1 MENEVAELQVKSKMA
16 VEEQHRLGTEKGA
29 LIETVKRLNREVS
42 RLDAFKRSLLQHLH
56 DDEEPAQLDH
66 SVAAVDLST
75 DRLVADVLHSAMK
88 ATQHPQQSQSSGP
101 PPGPSGGAHTTSS
114 YLPRS
119 GPSTSTQ
126 HLGRGGPAGYASSTP
141 SQPVSHTSPRGPT
154 SPRAY
159 VTSTPQ
165 PSGSHHY
172 GSSQGQSQTSGS
184 SGQYVING
192 GQYTS
197 SKATVEPRMEA
208 KDFFR
213 HARAQLSYE
222 AFSQFLQ
229 AIKQHNAGLA
239 SRDDTLRS
247 ARLIFGP
254 GATDLYDVFE
264 GLLTRNGAGLSPPAC
279 TRLHVPMTSRL
290 YSLASSSTGLVLKSP
305 KCRLCLVSST
315 ASGTSRCAPR
325 SNSSAPS
332 QEATSLLVSQQ
343 AAQLQ
348 LQQPANPQL
357 LIEPSPPDLSRP
369 QPSHEPSAHALSS
382 PEEDQQPNL
391 LAHGSPE
398 PPLQQP
404 SATVLSGP
412 GQAMLPGPPALSK
425 HEARKARRVFPSLI
439 PPPALP
445 AAQDQL
451 AAVFSNGAVL
461 IDKPLGWTSFDVVA
475 KLRSA
480 LRSLG
485 VKKAGARPAVQ
496 VGHSGTLDPMA
507 TGLLILGTGAG
518 TRFCDEFTAMRKSY
532 SGVMRLGEITP
543 SYDAETPV
551 SAQAPWQHLTGDDMH
566 SFGQGYALAAS
577 YEQVQSAA
585 EKFVGNL
592 QQLPPMFSAVKVAG
606 QRLYWAAR
614 EGLEVVRQ
622 PRAVQVFSLTVW
634 REGEAAQ
641 DLHFHMHC
649 SKGTYVRSVAHDL
662 GQALGCGAHLTA
674 LRRETVGDFSVSVAW
689 QLPDLID
696 QLAEAELRA
705 VGQGQGTAK
714 KLSMRAVQK
723 LGHGLLPAL
732 TAWLVVLS
740 CFDALLTLDAHA
752 RGSSRDMASPGQ
764 RV

>member
-1 MENEVAELQVKSKMA
+1 MAASHNRILSREILLEVREGCDGVTHWWPNQ
-16 VEEQHRLGTEKGA
+16 GA
-29 LIETVKRLNREVS
+29 LPAKGKEYPGLGYKRE
-42 RLDAFKRSLLQHLH
+42 
-56 DDEEPAQLDH
+56 
-66 SVAAVDLST
+66 
-75 DRLVADVLHSAMK
+75 
-88 ATQHPQQSQSSGP
+88 
-101 PPGPSGGAHTTSS
+101 
-114 YLPRS
+114 
-119 GPSTSTQ
+119 
-126 HLGRGGPAGYASSTP
+126 AS
-141 SQPVSHTSPRGPT
+141 
-154 SPRAY
+154 
-159 VTSTPQ
+159 
-165 PSGSHHY
+165 
-172 GSSQGQSQTSGS
+172 
-184 SGQYVING
+184 
-192 GQYTS
+192 
-197 SKATVEPRMEA
+197 
-208 KDFFR
+208 
-213 HARAQLSYE
+213 
-222 AFSQFLQ
+222 
-229 AIKQHNAGLA
+229 
-239 SRDDTLRS
+239 
-247 ARLIFGP
+247 
-254 GATDLYDVFE
+254 
-264 GLLTRNGAGLSPPAC
+264 
-279 TRLHVPMTSRL
+279 
-290 YSLASSSTGLVLKSP
+290 
-305 KCRLCLVSST
+305 
-315 ASGTSRCAPR
+315 
-325 SNSSAPS
+325 
-332 QEATSLLVSQQ
+332 SLLVSEQ
-343 AAQLQ
+343 AVQLQ
-348 LQQPANPQL
+348 VQQPANPQL

-369 QPSHEPSAHALSS
+369 QPSPEPSAHALSS
-382 PEEDQQPNL
+382 PEEDQQPNH

-412 GQAMLPGPPALSK
+412 GQALLPGPPALSK

-485 VKKAGARPAVQ
+485 VKK

-551 SAQAPWQHLTGDDMH
+551 SAQAPWQHLTD
-566 SFGQGYALAAS
+566 
-577 YEQVQSAA
+577 EQVQSAA

-634 REGEAAQ
+634 REGQAAQ

-662 GQALGCGAHLTA
+662 GQALG
-674 LRRETVGDFSVSVAW
+674 ETVGDFSVSVAW